1 MTHLYIIVLLVKRSR
16 KYTLGSHD
24 YANTAE
30 LVFIIGASLN
40 LPPPLPRG
48 WELGDPVKTEDR
60 TSAAL
65 FHEAHRNF
73 AKGRKKASALAI
85 YFSIFLSISI

>member
-1 MTHLYIIVLLVKRSR
+1 MTKLYIIVPLVKRSS
-16 KYTLGSHD
+16 KYTLGSRD

-48 WELGDPVKTEDR
+48 WELWGPVRTEDR
-60 TSAAL
+60 TSGRAD
-65 FHEAHRNF
+65 NF
-73 AKGRKKASALAI
+73 IWRPKYVLHA
-85 YFSIFLSISI
+85 